1 MKYLIFGLGNIGEKY
16 QDTRHNIGFSVLNA
30 LAYEAK
36 AEFSIDRHAAVASM
50 KYKGRVLKLIKP
62 TTLMNLSGKAV
73 TYWMIKEKVHPDNI
87 LVIVDDIALPL
98 GELRMRK
105 KGGDGGHNGL
115 ADINQRLGMSKYPR
129 LRFGIGDRFVRGYQ
143 SGFVLGEWTKEEVDI
158 INPKVDKAVEM
169 IKGFVTIGIELT
181 MTKFHKDEKPSKPKT
196 PSPED
201 NEV

>member
-30 LAYEAK
+30 MAHDAK

-50 KYKGRVLKLIKP
+50 KHKGRVLKLIKP

-129 LRFGIGDRFVRGYQ
+129 LRFGIGDTFVRGYQ

-158 INPKVDKAVEM
+158 ISPKIDRAIEM

-181 MTKFHKDEKPSKPKT
+181 MTKFHKDEKPSKTKEPKQ
-196 PSPED
+196 ED
-201 NEV
+201 DEV